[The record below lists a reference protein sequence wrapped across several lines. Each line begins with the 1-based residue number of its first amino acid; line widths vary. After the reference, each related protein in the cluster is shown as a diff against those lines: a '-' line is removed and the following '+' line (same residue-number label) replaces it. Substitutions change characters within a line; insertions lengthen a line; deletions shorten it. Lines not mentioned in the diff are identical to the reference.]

1 MKNSYR
7 IEGDMVIIYV
17 RSPKY
22 GMKEILVDLDDF
34 HRINQEIPG
43 RIYVRYHPHTKDFYA
58 QYRDGYKKQ
67 QLHQFIMNFPTGWMI
82 DHRNHHS
89 LDNRKCNLR
98 MADSRL
104 NQQNRKSQGV
114 SKYPGVVWYKRDQK
128 WKAQIHYESKTYH
141 IGYYEFEEDAS
152 AAYQKALSKLDTLTN
167 FTGNPFL
174 KSIKGGNQL
183 NVN

>member
-1 MKNSYR
+1 MKNSYK
-7 IEGDMVIIYV
+7 IKGDTVIIYV

-43 RIYVRYHPHTKDFYA
+43 MICVNYKSSTKDFYA
-58 QYRDGYKKQ
+58 RYFDGHNAQ

-82 DHRNHHS
+82 DHINHSS
-89 LDNRKCNLR
+89 LDNRKHNLR
-98 MADSRL
+98 LVDNRL
-104 NQQNRKSQGV
+104 NQQNQKRQGT
-114 SKYPGVVWYKRDQK
+114 SKFPGIYLDKQAQK
-128 WKAQIHYESKTYH
+128 WKAQIRHENKTYH

-152 AAYQKALSKLDTLTN
+152 AAYQKAVSKLDTLTS

-174 KSIKGGNQL
+174 KSINY
-183 NVN
+183 